1 VDGRLYVDGGL
12 LNVLP
17 LWAASEMGA
26 ARAVVVN
33 ALPRMPSWTVRTI
46 ARAVRSIS
54 PRAPDAG
61 DMEVLT
67 IAPHTPL
74 GSLWES
80 MRWDRDAAR
89 RWIERGAEDARRA
102 VAEQKSGRDPA
113 QAVLQ

>member
-1 VDGRLYVDGGL
+1 
-12 LNVLP
+12 
-17 LWAASEMGA
+17 
-26 ARAVVVN
+26 
-33 ALPRMPSWTVRTI
+33 
-46 ARAVRSIS
+46 
-54 PRAPDAG
+54 
-61 DMEVLT
+61 MEVLT